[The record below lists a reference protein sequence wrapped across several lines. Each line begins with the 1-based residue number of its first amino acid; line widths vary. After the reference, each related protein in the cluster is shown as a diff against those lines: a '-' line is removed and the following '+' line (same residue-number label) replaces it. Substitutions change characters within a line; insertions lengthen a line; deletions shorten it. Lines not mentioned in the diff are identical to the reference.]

1 MTWSMVWVSLKG
13 SMMFTPV
20 FMCVLFCGLMLFIGV
35 REYGWMVLAKVA
47 AIVVVVTV
55 VAAAIQ
61 LFVNWVIAWGVK

>member
-1 MTWSMVWVSLKG
+1 MTWSMVWESLKG

-47 AIVVVVTV
+47 AIVVVMTV

-61 LFVNWVIAWGVK
+61 LFVDWVIAWGAK

>member
-1 MTWSMVWVSLKG
+1 MTWAMVWESLKG

-61 LFVNWVIAWGVK
+61 LFVHWVIAWGVK

>member
-1 MTWSMVWVSLKG
+1 MTWSMVWESLKG